1 MKIKKATVED
11 GEVLAGLAQLLWDGH
26 DLKELTAY
34 FVKQLNDKGSACF
47 LAYEA
52 EAPAGFA
59 QCQLRRD
66 YVEGTAST
74 PVGYLEGILVRPEFR
89 RQGLAKQLLQA
100 CQHWAREQGCIEF
113 ASDCELFNDDS
124 LQFHLRMG
132 FSEANRI
139 ICFVKKL

>member
-26 DLKELTAY
+26 DLKELTAD

-89 RQGLAKQLLQA
+89 RRAWPSSCCKLVSIGPGSRGVSSLPVIASFLTMTA
-100 CQHWAREQGCIEF
+100 CNFIF
-113 ASDCELFNDDS
+113 AWDF
-124 LQFHLRMG
+124 LRQIG
-132 FSEANRI
+132 S
-139 ICFVKKL
+139 FVL